1 MITIEQLAKEYN
13 ISEVTIE
20 QHSRRKEFYG
30 IFTVAKMPTLV
41 KKNRK
46 GEYHTVERNRICI
59 SKNKIDEYMRLRNVF
74 AKHKKE
80 REDWTLS
87 SVQCYLNGLDCS
99 KCDNWDIACKNA
111 TRFSFDKKTPMK
123 KIVLEIFKKYGK
135 PPQYLIEKIIA

>member
-20 QHSRRKEFYG
+20 QHSRRKEFHG
-30 IFTVAKMPTLV
+30 IFTVAKMPTVV

-59 SKNKIDEYMRLRNVF
+59 SKNKIDEYMRLRKLF
-74 AKHKKE
+74 AKKK
-80 REDWTLS
+80 RNPEDWTLS

-99 KCDNWDIACKNA
+99 KCENWDVACKNA
-111 TRFSFDKKTPMK
+111 AKFALDNKPPMK
-123 KIVLEIFKKYGK
+123 QTVLNLYKNSGK
-135 PPQYLIEKIIA
+135 PPEYLIEKITA